1 MIWEDWHRR
10 QKYTGACP
18 AMQGREVDIVAQRTS
33 DKGLWRQLIIEGKQV
48 QSVILC
54 LSCDNVPVL
63 TP

>member
-1 MIWEDWHRR
+1 
-10 QKYTGACP
+10 
-18 AMQGREVDIVAQRTS
+18 MQGREVDIVAQRTS